1 METSTREILFTR
13 SVIDER
19 VREMA
24 DQISRDYEGGELVMV
39 GVLKGAFVFMADLM
53 RAVRVPC
60 RTDFI
65 RASSYG
71 AEMESSGRIVITK
84 DIELPVEGCDVLVVD
99 DIVDTG
105 LTLCHIVDSL
115 RQRNPRSIRVCAFLD
130 KRLRRKTPFE
140 ADYVGFAID
149 DGFVVGYG
157 LDFGEQY
164 RSLPDVYVIQAGIM
178 KETGDKP

>member
-1 METSTREILFTR
+1 METSSWKILYAR
-13 SVIDER
+13 ADIEKR
-19 VREMA
+19 VRELA
-24 DQISRDYEGGELVMV
+24 DQISRDYAGGDLVLV

-53 RAVRVPC
+53 REMKVPC

-71 AEMESSGRIVITK
+71 AGTESSGNIVITK
-84 DIELPVEGCDVLVVD
+84 DIELAIEGCDVLVVD

-105 LTLCHIVDSL
+105 LTLRHIVDTL
-115 RQRNPRSIRVCAFLD
+115 ATRNPLSLRVCAFLD
-130 KRLRRKTPFE
+130 KRLRRRIPFE

-164 RSLPDVYVIQAGIM
+164 RFLPDVYVIQAGIM
-178 KETGDKP
+178 KETEDKR

>member
-1 METSTREILFTR
+1 METTSRKILFAR
-13 SVIDER
+13 SDIDKR

-24 DQISRDYEGGELVMV
+24 DQISRDYAGGELIMI

-53 RAVRVPC
+53 RALSVPC

-65 RASSYG
+65 RAASYG
-71 AEMESSGRIVITK
+71 AGTESSGEIVITK
-84 DIELPVEGCDVLVVD
+84 DIELVIEGCDVLVVD

-105 LTLCHIVDSL
+105 LTLRHIVDSL
-115 RQRNPRSIRVCAFLD
+115 RGRRPRSLRVCAFLD
-130 KRLRRKTPFE
+130 KRLRRRIPFE
-140 ADYVGFAID
+140 ADYVGFSID

-164 RSLPDVYVIQAGIM
+164 RFLPDVYVIEAGIL
-178 KETGDKP
+178 KGSEDNP